1 MSDQIPSPPPGPT
14 PASTGSDAAGGR
26 YAPPPGYAL
35 APAPVA
41 PYGNPLRP
49 ADSPYGVPVAGPP
62 PTTSASLGVIAFALS
77 LVAAVGTSIVAG
89 VAAYRV
95 GLGAGRRLFDDAMV
109 GSFDWSFLT
118 PVRGDVLW
126 AEIAFWT
133 GTILGVWA
141 LVQGIIAIAKRRGR
155 GFGIAAVVIAC
166 LGPVVFGVVVQILLA
181 AGITAGAGLTG

>member
-14 PASTGSDAAGGR
+14 PAPTASGAGR
-26 YAPPPGYAL
+26 YAPPSGYEL

-49 ADSPYGVPVAGPP
+49 QEGLYSGPAADPRPAA
-62 PTTSASLGVIAFALS
+62 SATPGVIAFALS
-77 LVAAVGTSIVAG
+77 LVAAVGTSIVAA

-95 GLGAGRRLFDDAMV
+95 GLGAGRRLFEDAMV
-109 GSFDWSFLT
+109 GSFDWTFLT

-133 GTILGVWA
+133 GTILGIWA
-141 LVQGIIAIAKRRGR
+141 LVQGIIAIVKQRGR
-155 GFGIAAVVIAC
+155 GFGIAAVVVAC
-166 LGPVVFGVVVQILLA
+166 LGPVIFGLVVQAFLTAGLA
-181 AGITAGAGLTG
+181 AGTGLTG